1 MVYNSDE
8 NRKKYDALPVLEH
21 RKVSSSVHSTQA
33 RKQPKLFP
41 HRLFIIRNN
50 FPFCKGCFSR
60 IKRLSLAYFSS
71 VPDDGSALEV
81 RCFLFLL
88 AVLLAASPM
97 KSSPRCA
104 VLFSPALSRFSG
116 KGFFYLVILLPRVPR
131 PGFYPREPVFLRRYP
146 AVGWCCLSPFLR

>member
-60 IKRLSLAYFSS
+60 IKRPGLAYFSS

-116 KGFFYLVILLPRVPR
+116 KGFFIAKCSFVVTKTNRRGCFLGGLWILSVI
-131 PGFYPREPVFLRRYP
+131 YRR
-146 AVGWCCLSPFLR
+146 WR